1 MAADVTYQ
9 VPGTLYRPPRS
20 GSSNVANTNASSSQ
34 SPSSPIYLRESI
46 DVDLG
51 THTLCRPES
60 ISSPETCFSDDHQQ
74 ASPPKLLPPQIEEA
88 RISPSSVDFG
98 HYLHYDMQLE
108 IGELSNSGDLFI
120 QDMMPELNEQP
131 ERVAM
136 PESINQP
143 VPLSPKT
150 LNIQSSSASHGD
162 GNQQEFAGDE
172 GGRNLDVA
180 FVRLFQSSGR
190 SSPVGCLALDKSLE
204 FASSLPRVGERD
216 LREYWLS
223 YSTTFHKIMPVIH
236 MGSLEFDPS
245 PSLLLSTIA
254 AIGADSLTGDGPQG
268 YASATYEKLFSFL
281 AAPTDCSRAEC
292 PKCLLLLAAKCLLC
306 YRILDHRNLLFFN
319 AALELIS
326 HLTVEAARLGL
337 FAVRDID
344 LMPQEEF
351 SPREDTP
358 IPRSSDANIRNTTEL
373 ITTAVSQDEIP
384 KWRKW
389 VSNEQQKR
397 LGWAVFAADHLS
409 SLLTNRPSQIPETD
423 LKISSPCIDAFWDA
437 RNAKEWRSLFPWT
450 PAPPTPLPFAG
461 IVRNIILGEF
471 PLKKLSDFNLDLCIF
486 AFEMAVLGLG
496 GSHIMGMHE
505 LQLKS
510 LPVRTKLLQ
519 VLALLKSKRTIVMRG
534 YDRL

>member
-1 MAADVTYQ
+1 M
-9 VPGTLYRPPRS
+9 
-20 GSSNVANTNASSSQ
+20 ANTNASSSQ

-389 VSNEQQKR
+389 IVVGFTNRGRPLTGSR
-397 LGWAVFAADHLS
+397 PPVFTAYEPS
-409 SLLTNRPSQIPETD
+409 LTNPRNGPE
-423 LKISSPCIDAFWDA
+423 
-437 RNAKEWRSLFPWT
+437 N
-450 PAPPTPLPFAG
+450 
-461 IVRNIILGEF
+461 
-471 PLKKLSDFNLDLCIF
+471 
-486 AFEMAVLGLG
+486 
-496 GSHIMGMHE
+496 
-505 LQLKS
+505 LKS
-510 LPVRTKLLQ
+510 LHRRLLGRPECQ
-519 VLALLKSKRTIVMRG
+519 RMAFPFPLDACATYPAALRG
-534 YDRL
+534 NRPQHHPGRVSPEKAVGLQLGSVHFCL